1 MRADMAELADALDLG
16 SSGRP
21 CGRRM
26 KKAGEAYV
34 TCSVFVKKIDR
45 YAHTVM
51 MTNQT
56 IIPIAQISDSE
67 GAMFG
72 DMY

>member
-1 MRADMAELADALDLG
+1 M
-16 SSGRP
+16 
-21 CGRRM
+21 
-26 KKAGEAYV
+26 
-34 TCSVFVKKIDR
+34 TCSGFVKKIGR

-67 GAMFG
+67 GEMFG